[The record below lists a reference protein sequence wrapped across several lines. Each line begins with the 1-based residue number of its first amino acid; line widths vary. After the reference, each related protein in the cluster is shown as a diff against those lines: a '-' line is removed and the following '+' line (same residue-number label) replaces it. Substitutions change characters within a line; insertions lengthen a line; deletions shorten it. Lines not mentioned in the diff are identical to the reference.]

1 MTELKHREVKWL
13 AQCHMAWSQHSGGL
27 NAGSLGREPTTPH
40 HGVLLSC
47 SQAGGRVAKR
57 GCIWKGFLEKH
68 TWEQSL
74 KGRGGETERG
84 RYFGPRMVQSRS
96 TSQEISSHPQ
106 SKAGAKDAG
115 REGPE
120 TWGKEAGTRKRS
132 LRAMGGQGGESRVV
146 PPGHMEDGWK
156 SVVNWDTRRQ
166 VGKRFRSKAMRIQ
179 PEVLGRDHQF

>member
-1 MTELKHREVKWL
+1 
-13 AQCHMAWSQHSGGL
+13 MAWSQHSGGL

-74 KGRGGETERG
+74 KGRGGEMERG

-120 TWGKEAGTRKRS
+120 T
-132 LRAMGGQGGESRVV
+132 
-146 PPGHMEDGWK
+146 
-156 SVVNWDTRRQ
+156 
-166 VGKRFRSKAMRIQ
+166 
-179 PEVLGRDHQF
+179 